1 MTPRSDDEIR
11 DNLALPYPNVQLL
24 VDDALELLARAVA
37 AETEAQRLAAM
48 SRVETFIGM
57 QVDRD
62 IERVKRGHAERER
75 DALRAAALA
84 GAAPEGDPPQPV
96 ERFARTKMID
106 CFDCG
111 QPYPGEHRYV
121 GPHLVCPPVAAVVQA
136 TPEQD
141 TQR

>member
-62 IERVKRGHAERER
+62 NERVKRGHAERER

-84 GAAPEGDPPQPV
+84 GAAPEGDPPKDGRKHMSFCLLQTDPSLL
-96 ERFARTKMID
+96 
-106 CFDCG
+106 CNCG
-111 QPYPGEHRYV
+111 ALP
-121 GPHLVCPPVAAVVQA
+121 AVVQA
-136 TPEQD
+136 TPEPD
-141 TQR
+141 EESR